1 MTAGGLRHTF
11 YQLAPPQM
19 VREAAASTEEIIRL
33 MPRLRAELDRLD
45 LKRVRL
51 VAGSD
56 TFRPW
61 WRMSARAGCIAPSL
75 KRLGHGSRVAPR

>member
-1 MTAGGLRHTF
+1 
-11 YQLAPPQM
+11 M

-56 TFRPW
+56 ARHWQGMFR
-61 WRMSARAGCIAPSL
+61 ATGDGALEIVI
-75 KRLGHGSRVAPR
+75 KRDV